1 MPNPGVWRG
10 LQRPAQ
16 CGALA
21 LGCLALAHCGSQD
34 QLTSLIDPKYG
45 VASSPRV
52 VEFGEAVPKGGGTYQ
67 IGKPYVVAGIT
78 YVPEENPNYR
88 AEGLASFYGQDFHGR
103 RTANGEVFDMES
115 LSAAHPTLPIP
126 CYARVTNLANHRSV
140 IVRVNDRGPYH
151 GNRLV
156 DVSMKT
162 AHVLGFHQSGV
173 ARVRI
178 EFVGPASLE
187 GSDDRMLMATYR
199 EGEPAPAPSRVML
212 ASARPFLPQTQT
224 PLIADVPLPMSR
236 PFSLG
241 EGQDAGQS
249 PAAQP
254 VAAQQQKK
262 KQRSARNDVSLRSR
276 SLQEQARDLS
286 GGPITAYAPV
296 RDSSAIA
303 PVPVANGRGL
313 N

>member
-1 MPNPGVWRG
+1 MRQSGVWRG
-10 LQRPAQ
+10 LERPAR

-34 QLTSLIDPKYG
+34 QLTSRLDPKYG
-45 VASSPRV
+45 VSSSPRV
-52 VEFGEAVPKGGGTYQ
+52 VEIGEPVPKGGGIYR
-67 IGKPYVVAGIT
+67 IGKPYVVAGVT
-78 YVPEENPNYR
+78 YVPEENPHYR
-88 AEGLASFYGQDFHGR
+88 AEGLASYYGPDFHGR

-126 CYARVTNLANHRSV
+126 CYVRVTNLANHKSV

-151 GNRLV
+151 GNRLI

-162 AHVLGFHQSGV
+162 AHVLGFHQFGV
-173 ARVRI
+173 ARVRV

-187 GSDDRMLMATYR
+187 GSDDHMLLATYR

-212 ASARPFLPQTQT
+212 ASARPFLPQTQA
-224 PLIADVPLPMSR
+224 PILADVPLPMSR

-241 EGQDAGQS
+241 EGQDAAEAAGQ
-249 PAAQP
+249 PIAAQS
-254 VAAQQQKK
+254 QKK
-262 KQRSARNDVSLRSR
+262 KQQSARNDALRSR
-276 SLQEQARDLS
+276 SLQEQARDLN
-286 GGPITAYAPV
+286 GGSVSAYAPV
-296 RDSSAIA
+296 RDSAFQA
-303 PVPVANGRGL
+303 PVPVASARGF

>member
-1 MPNPGVWRG
+1 MPNTGVWRG
-10 LQRPAQ
+10 LQGPAR

-34 QLTSLIDPKYG
+34 QLTSRIDPKYG

-52 VEFGEAVPKGGGTYQ
+52 VEFGEPVPKGGGTYR

-140 IVRVNDRGPYH
+140 IVRINDRGPYH

-173 ARVRI
+173 ARVRV

-187 GSDDRMLMATYR
+187 GSDDHMLMATYR

-224 PLIADVPLPMSR
+224 PIIADVPLPASR

-241 EGQDAGQS
+241 EGQDVAQA

-254 VAAQQQKK
+254 VAAQSQKK
-262 KQRSARNDVSLRSR
+262 KLQAARNDISLRPR
-276 SLQEQARDLS
+276 SLQDQARDLS
-286 GGPITAYAPV
+286 GGPVTAYAPM
-296 RDSSAIA
+296 RDNSALA
-303 PVPVANGRGL
+303 PVPVASGRGL